1 MKEGLDMSILQK
13 LLERKK
19 VIGLM
24 VALILVLGIYSISKM
39 DRELMPSV
47 AFDMAMITVDA
58 GDMPVRDV
66 ENLITEPVEKELAGI
81 DGVTSYDSST
91 AVGSSS
97 FFIDIEEG
105 RVDEVTREIES
116 HLTHI
121 SNDVTGIVYT
131 DVRPISTDQ
140 SYEFYMEVSNG
151 EMNDLTSFA
160 NEVVKPRLE
169 NLNEVREVNLNGL
182 EETEYVITFDQDELR
197 ELGLELSYVVQA
209 LQQTDVNVSL
219 GELTEEDNEPSL
231 RWNTELSS
239 LKDIEEATIDTPE
252 GPIDLKDMA
261 EIDVETLQ
269 QSSMAWKNGSRDV
282 VFVEIARADDYTQ
295 VEMAEAIRDEVAE
308 IHDEGL
314 ASELSFTE
322 IVAQADYVSS
332 SIDGVT
338 QNILIGGVLALVIL
352 MLFLRNSRA
361 TLIVGLSIPVSLL
374 LTFTTLWF
382 MDYSFNIL
390 TLIGLGLG
398 IGMMVDASIVILESI
413 YRKKEE
419 GLVGIEAVMT
429 GIKEV
434 ATAVIASMLTTVVVF
449 LPVGLFGGDFAIFIL
464 VLSVVV
470 VITLVSSVIVAF
482 TLIPALAENF
492 MKLRKKA
499 ENKRKSRIIERYGSV
514 LNWFSQKK
522 RRRYGLIIVFFLI
535 FVGSIGLTTKIPFVL
550 MPDVLNRYSEMEI
563 RLETGLTAEDK
574 DKVVEAAEEK
584 LTDVDDIQ
592 SVVFMDAGDYLY
604 ALINM
609 TKDQDIT
616 VPQEDVNLAI
626 TDTLRELE
634 DDFPVTGV
642 FTTMDTG
649 GGGQPVQLIVQGDS
663 LTKLQELSSYLSEEL
678 EEVDGLVNVSTSMD
692 EQVEER
698 QLVFDHESLKEDGLT
713 TTAIYEQLQGV
724 FAPLPVGEI
733 VEEGTEIPV
742 VSTFSSLIN
751 SEKDLEEFDITG
763 PTGTKPLSNYADLE
777 NVSSPITISRTDGA
791 RYVTVSAEIEGRD
804 LGAVSR
810 DVQKVVDEL
819 EPPAGYAVSTGGD
832 IEAQQEM
839 MFDLVV
845 VLGISILLVY
855 IVMAVQFNS
864 FIQPIIVMSV
874 IPMTAVGA
882 ILALLITQRELSVF
896 SALALLMLIGVVL
909 NNAIL
914 LIDRINQLREQGLPI
929 YEAVI
934 EAGKNRMRPIFMTTL
949 TTVGGMLPLALA
961 TGGAN
966 AYQAPLATVII
977 GGLLFATFIT
987 LLLIPAVY
995 LLVEDMKRAIKRI
1008 FSKKKTSDTVVKKA
1022 S

>member
-1 MKEGLDMSILQK
+1 MNLLQK

-24 VALILVLGIYSISKM
+24 VALILVLGIFSISKM

-66 ENLITEPVEKELAGI
+66 ENLITEPMENELAGI

-105 RVDEVTREIES
+105 RVEEVTREIES

-121 SNDVTGIVYT
+121 SNGVSGILYT

-151 EMNDLTSFA
+151 EMSDLTSFA
-160 NEVVKPRLE
+160 NDVAKPRLE
-169 NLNEVREVNLNGL
+169 SLNEVREVNLSGL
-182 EETEYVITFDQDELR
+182 EETEYVITFDQKTLR
-197 ELGLELSYVVQA
+197 ERGLELSYVIQA

-219 GELTEEDNEPSL
+219 GELIDEENEPSL

-239 LKDIEEATIDTPE
+239 LKDIEEATIPTPE
-252 GPIDLKDMA
+252 GPLDLKDIA
-261 EIDVETLQ
+261 DIEVETSQ

-282 VFVEIARADDYTQ
+282 VFVEVARADGYTQ
-295 VEMAEAIRDEVAE
+295 VDMAEAIRDEVTE

-382 MDYSFNIL
+382 IDYSFNIL

-499 ENKRKSRIIERYGSV
+499 ENKRKSRIIERYESV

-522 RRRYGLIIVFFLI
+522 RRRYSLIMVFFLI
-535 FVGSIGLTTKIPFVL
+535 FVGSLGLTTKIPFVL

-574 DKVVEAAEEK
+574 DMVVEAAEEK
-584 LTDVDDIQ
+584 LTDVDDID

-642 FTTMDTG
+642 YTTMDTG

-663 LTKLQELSSYLSEEL
+663 LSKLQDLSSFLSEEL

-692 EQVEER
+692 KQIEER
-698 QLVFDHESLKEDGLT
+698 QLVFNYESLKEDGLT
-713 TTAIYEQLQGV
+713 TTVIYEQLQGV
-724 FAPLPVGEI
+724 FAPIPVGEI
-733 VEEGTEIPV
+733 VEDGTEIPV
-742 VSTFSSLIN
+742 MATFSSLIN
-751 SEKDLEEFDITG
+751 SESELEAFDITG
-763 PTGTKPLSNYADLE
+763 PTGTKPLSNYAELE
-777 NVSSPITISRTDGA
+777 TVASPFTISRTNGA

-810 DVQKVVDEL
+810 DVQKVMDEL
-819 EPPAGYAVSTGGD
+819 EPPAGYSVSTGGD

-839 MFDLVV
+839 MLDLMI

-914 LIDRINQLREQGLPI
+914 LIDRINQLREQGMPI

-995 LLVEDMKRAIKRI
+995 LLVEDIKRAIKRL
-1008 FSKKKTSDTVVKKA
+1008 FSKKKHSDTVVKKA

>member
-1 MKEGLDMSILQK
+1 MSILQK

-522 RRRYGLIIVFFLI
+522 RRRYGLIMVFFLI

-584 LTDVDDIQ
+584 LTDVDDIE

-663 LTKLQELSSYLSEEL
+663 LTKLQDLSSYLSEEL

-742 VSTFSSLIN
+742 VATFSSLIN

-763 PTGTKPLSNYADLE
+763 PTGTKPLSNYAELE

-804 LGAVSR
+804 LGAVTR
-810 DVQKVVDEL
+810 DVQTVVDEL

-839 MFDLVV
+839 MLDLVV

-995 LLVEDMKRAIKRI
+995 LLVEDIKRAIKRV

>member
-1 MKEGLDMSILQK
+1 MSILQK

-239 LKDIEEATIDTPE
+239 LKDIEEATIHTPE

-261 EIDVETLQ
+261 EIDVETSQ

-308 IHDEGL
+308 IHEEGL

-338 QNILIGGVLALVIL
+338 QNILIGGMLALVIL

-382 MDYSFNIL
+382 IDYSFNIL

-663 LTKLQELSSYLSEEL
+663 LTKLQDLSSYLSEEL

-742 VSTFSSLIN
+742 VATFSSLIN

-810 DVQKVVDEL
+810 DVQTVVDEL

-839 MFDLVV
+839 MLDLVV

-914 LIDRINQLREQGLPI
+914 LIDRINQLREQGMST

-995 LLVEDMKRAIKRI
+995 LLVEDIKRAIKRL
-1008 FSKKKTSDTVVKKA
+1008 FSKKKHSDTVVKKA

>member
-1 MKEGLDMSILQK
+1 MKEGLDMSLLQK

-24 VALILVLGIYSISKM
+24 VVLFFVLGIYSISKM

-47 AFDMAMITVDA
+47 DFDMAMITVDA

-66 ENLITEPVEKELAGI
+66 ENLITEPVEKALAGSE
-81 DGVTSYDSST
+81 GVISYDSST

-105 RVDEVTREIES
+105 RVDEVTREVES
-116 HLTHI
+116 HLAHI
-121 SNDVTGIVYT
+121 SNDVSGILYT

-151 EMNDLTSFA
+151 EMKDLTSFA
-160 NEVVKPRLE
+160 SGVVKPRLE
-169 NLNEVREVNLNGL
+169 SLNEVKEVNLNGL
-182 EETEYVITFDQDELR
+182 EEMQYILTFDREELH
-197 ELGLELSYVVQA
+197 ELGLELNGVIQA
-209 LQQTDVNVSL
+209 LHQTDVNISL

-231 RWNTELSS
+231 RWDTELSS
-239 LKDIEEATIDTPE
+239 VKDIEEATIQTPE
-252 GPIDLKDMA
+252 GPINLKDIA
-261 EIDVETLQ
+261 EIEAETSQ

-282 VFVEIARADDYTQ
+282 LFVEIGRADGYTQ
-295 VEMAEAIRDEVAE
+295 VEMAEAIRAEVAD

-314 ASELSFTE
+314 ASDLSFTE

-338 QNILIGGVLALVIL
+338 QNILIGGLLALVIL
-352 MLFLRNSRA
+352 MLFLRNTRA

-374 LTFTTLWF
+374 LTFTTLWLI
-382 MDYSFNIL
+382 DYSFNIL

-419 GLVGIEAVMT
+419 GLVGIDAVMT

-492 MKLRKKA
+492 MKLRKKT
-499 ENKRKSRIIERYGSV
+499 EDKKKSRLIERYGHV
-514 LNWFSQKK
+514 LNWFTQKK
-522 RRRYGLIIVFFLI
+522 RRRYGLIIAFLLVFI
-535 FVGSIGLTTKIPFVL
+535 GSIGLTTKIPFIL
-550 MPDVLNRYSEMEI
+550 MPDVLNRYSEMEV

-574 DKVVEAAEEK
+574 DEVVAAAEEK
-584 LTDVDDIQ
+584 LKDVEDIE

-616 VPQEDVNLAI
+616 SPQEDVNLAI
-626 TDTLRELE
+626 TDALRELE
-634 DDFPVTGV
+634 ADYPVTGV
-642 FTTMDTG
+642 FTSMDTG
-649 GGGQPVQLIVQGDS
+649 KGGQPVQLKVNGES
-663 LTKLQELSSYLSEEL
+663 LAKLQDLSSYLSEEL
-678 EEVDGLVNVSTSMD
+678 EKVDGLVNVSTSMD
-692 EQVEER
+692 KQVEER
-698 QLVFDHESLKEDGLT
+698 QLVFDHESLQEDVLT
-713 TTAIYEQLQGV
+713 TSAIYEQLQGAFV
-724 FAPLPVGEI
+724 PIPVGDI

-742 VSTFSSLIN
+742 VATFSSVIN
-751 SEKDLEEFDITG
+751 SEKELQKFDITG
-763 PTGTKPLSNYADLE
+763 PTGTKPLSHYAKLE
-777 NVSSPITISRTDGA
+777 TVTSPLTISRTNGE

-810 DVQKVVDEL
+810 DVQKIVDEL
-819 EPPAGYAVSTGGD
+819 EAPAGYSVSSGGD
-832 IEAQQEM
+832 IEAQEEL
-839 MFDLVV
+839 FLDLII

-855 IVMAVQFNS
+855 IVMSVQFNS
-864 FIQPIIVMSV
+864 FIQPLIVMSV

-914 LIDRINQLREQGLPI
+914 LIDRINQLRKQGVST

-995 LLVEDMKRAIKRI
+995 LLVEDMKRAIKRL
-1008 FSKKKTSDTVVKKA
+1008 FNKKKQSDTVVKKA

>member
-1 MKEGLDMSILQK
+1 MSLLQK

-24 VALILVLGIYSISKM
+24 VVLFFVLGIYSISKM

-47 AFDMAMITVDA
+47 DFDMAMITVDA

-66 ENLITEPVEKELAGI
+66 ENLITEPVEKALAGSE
-81 DGVTSYDSST
+81 GVISYDSST

-105 RVDEVTREIES
+105 RVDEVTREVES
-116 HLTHI
+116 HLAHI
-121 SNDVTGIVYT
+121 SNDVSGILYT

-151 EMNDLTSFA
+151 EMKDLTSFA
-160 NEVVKPRLE
+160 SGVVKPRLE
-169 NLNEVREVNLNGL
+169 SLNEVKEVNLNGL
-182 EETEYVITFDQDELR
+182 EEMQYILTFDREELH
-197 ELGLELSYVVQA
+197 ELGLELNGVIQA
-209 LQQTDVNVSL
+209 LHQTDVNISL

-231 RWNTELSS
+231 RWDTELSS
-239 LKDIEEATIDTPE
+239 VKDIEEATIQTPE
-252 GPIDLKDMA
+252 GPINLKDIA
-261 EIDVETLQ
+261 EIEAETSQ

-282 VFVEIARADDYTQ
+282 LFVEIGRADGYTQ
-295 VEMAEAIRDEVAE
+295 VEMAEAIRAEVAD

-314 ASELSFTE
+314 ASDLSFTE

-338 QNILIGGVLALVIL
+338 QNILIGGLLALVIL
-352 MLFLRNSRA
+352 MLFLRNTRA

-374 LTFTTLWF
+374 LTFTTLWLI
-382 MDYSFNIL
+382 DYSFNIL

-419 GLVGIEAVMT
+419 GLVGIDAVMT

-492 MKLRKKA
+492 MKLRKKT
-499 ENKRKSRIIERYGSV
+499 EDKKKSRLIERYGHV
-514 LNWFSQKK
+514 LNWFTQKK
-522 RRRYGLIIVFFLI
+522 RRRYGLIIAFLLVFI
-535 FVGSIGLTTKIPFVL
+535 GSIGLTTKIPFIL
-550 MPDVLNRYSEMEI
+550 MPDVLNRYSEMEV

-574 DKVVEAAEEK
+574 DEVVAAAEEK
-584 LTDVDDIQ
+584 LKDVEDIE

-616 VPQEDVNLAI
+616 SPQEDVNLAI
-626 TDTLRELE
+626 TDALRELE
-634 DDFPVTGV
+634 ADYPVTGV
-642 FTTMDTG
+642 FTSMDTG
-649 GGGQPVQLIVQGDS
+649 KGGQPVQLKVNGES
-663 LTKLQELSSYLSEEL
+663 LAKLQDLSSYLSEEL
-678 EEVDGLVNVSTSMD
+678 EKVDGLVNVSTSMD
-692 EQVEER
+692 KQVEER
-698 QLVFDHESLKEDGLT
+698 QLVFDHESLQEDVLT
-713 TTAIYEQLQGV
+713 TSAIYEQLQGAFV
-724 FAPLPVGEI
+724 PIPVGDI

-742 VSTFSSLIN
+742 VATFSSVIN
-751 SEKDLEEFDITG
+751 SEKELQKFDITG
-763 PTGTKPLSNYADLE
+763 PTGTKPLSHYAKLE
-777 NVSSPITISRTDGA
+777 TVTSPLTISRTNGE

-810 DVQKVVDEL
+810 DVQKIVDEL
-819 EPPAGYAVSTGGD
+819 EAPAGYSVSSGGD
-832 IEAQQEM
+832 IEAQEEL
-839 MFDLVV
+839 FLDLII

-855 IVMAVQFNS
+855 IVMSVQFNS
-864 FIQPIIVMSV
+864 FIQPLIVMSV

-914 LIDRINQLREQGLPI
+914 LIDRINQLRKQGVST

-995 LLVEDMKRAIKRI
+995 LLVEDMKRAIKRL
-1008 FSKKKTSDTVVKKA
+1008 FNKKKQSDTVVKKA

>member
-1 MKEGLDMSILQK
+1 MSILQK